1 MDNRK
6 KEIYVLGIGGSSFK
20 MIDLA
25 NACGYEVVGLY
36 HYNNERTGQIDHGYR
51 ILGSFDDLFEQDI
64 QDKNFLL
71 TMGDMNIRKSL
82 SDKIIL
88 KGGLVPT
95 LVHPSAEIS
104 QFALISPIGVI
115 VDSQTVVQADCEID
129 EGVYICS
136 HSMICHQTHLEAYVF
151 VAPHAL
157 IGARLNIRDFVF
169 IGQNATLISTKVK
182 EIGSHTIVG
191 AGAVVTK
198 ELPPHVVV
206 GNPARIIKSR
216 DTSANKQKS

>member
-25 NACGYEVVGLY
+25 NACGYEVIGLY
-36 HYNNERTGQIDHGYR
+36 HYNNERTGQFDHGYR

-64 QDKNFLL
+64 KDKNFLL

-82 SDKIIL
+82 SGKIIS

-104 QFALISPIGVI
+104 QFALISPLGVI
-115 VDSQTVVQADCEID
+115 VDSQTVIQADCVID

-169 IGQNATLISTKVK
+169 VGQNATLISTKVK

-198 ELPPHVVV
+198 ELPSHVVVV

-216 DTSANKQKS
+216 D

>member
-25 NACGYEVVGLY
+25 NACGYEVIGLY
-36 HYNNERTGQIDHGYR
+36 HYNNERTGQFDHGYR

-64 QDKNFLL
+64 KDKNFLL

-82 SDKIIL
+82 SGKIIS

-104 QFALISPIGVI
+104 QFALISPLGVI
-115 VDSQTVVQADCEID
+115 VDSLTVIQADCVID

-198 ELPPHVVV
+198 ELPSHVVVV

-216 DTSANKQKS
+216 D

>member
-1 MDNRK
+1 
-6 KEIYVLGIGGSSFK
+6 

-88 KGGLVPT
+88 RVVLFQHWFT
-95 LVHPSAEIS
+95 L
-104 QFALISPIGVI
+104 
-115 VDSQTVVQADCEID
+115 
-129 EGVYICS
+129 
-136 HSMICHQTHLEAYVF
+136 
-151 VAPHAL
+151 
-157 IGARLNIRDFVF
+157 R
-169 IGQNATLISTKVK
+169 
-182 EIGSHTIVG
+182 
-191 AGAVVTK
+191 
-198 ELPPHVVV
+198 
-206 GNPARIIKSR
+206 
-216 DTSANKQKS
+216 QKYLSLL

>member
-25 NACGYEVVGLY
+25 NACGYEVIGLY

-64 QDKNFLL
+64 KDKNFLL

-88 KGGLVPT
+88 KGGRVPT
-95 LVHPSAEIS
+95 LAHPSAEIS
-104 QFALISPIGVI
+104 QFALISPLGVI
-115 VDSQTVVQADCEID
+115 VDSQTVIQADCIID

-169 IGQNATLISTKVK
+169 VGQNATLISTKVK

-206 GNPARIIKSR
+206 VGNPARIIKSR
-216 DTSANKQKS
+216 D

>member
-1 MDNRK
+1 M
-6 KEIYVLGIGGSSFK
+6 
-20 MIDLA
+20 
-25 NACGYEVVGLY
+25 
-36 HYNNERTGQIDHGYR
+36 
-51 ILGSFDDLFEQDI
+51 
-64 QDKNFLL
+64 
-71 TMGDMNIRKSL
+71 
-82 SDKIIL
+82 
-88 KGGLVPT
+88 
-95 LVHPSAEIS
+95 VHPSAEIS

-115 VDSQTVVQADCEID
+115 VDSQTVIQADCEID

-169 IGQNATLISTKVK
+169 VGQNATLISTKVK

-206 GNPARIIKSR
+206 VGNPARIIKSR
-216 DTSANKQKS
+216 D

>member
-1 MDNRK
+1 MD
-6 KEIYVLGIGGSSFK
+6 EIIKCVEADIEFIK
-20 MIDLA
+20 NNTD
-25 NACGYEVVGLY
+25 NAY
-36 HYNNERTGQIDHGYR
+36 
-51 ILGSFDDLFEQDI
+51 ILKCCDILTIKLQDI
-64 QDKNFLL
+64 KDKNFLL

-88 KGGLVPT
+88 KGGRVPT

-104 QFALISPIGVI
+104 QFALISPLGVI
-115 VDSQTVVQADCEID
+115 VDSQTVIQADCIID

-169 IGQNATLISTKVK
+169 VGQNATLISTKVK
-182 EIGSHTIVG
+182 
-191 AGAVVTK
+191 
-198 ELPPHVVV
+198 
-206 GNPARIIKSR
+206 
-216 DTSANKQKS
+216 

>member
-6 KEIYVLGIGGSSFK
+6 KEIYVLGIGGSSCK

-25 NACGYEVVGLY
+25 NACGYEVIGLY

-104 QFALISPIGVI
+104 QFALVSPIGVI
-115 VDSQTVVQADCEID
+115 VDSQTVIQADCEID

-136 HSMICHQTHLEAYVF
+136 HSMICHQTHLEA
-151 VAPHAL
+151 
-157 IGARLNIRDFVF
+157 
-169 IGQNATLISTKVK
+169 
-182 EIGSHTIVG
+182 
-191 AGAVVTK
+191 K
-198 ELPPHVVV
+198 ELVDLAYLQHSQSQALQPP
-206 GNPARIIKSR
+206 
-216 DTSANKQKS
+216 

>member
-1 MDNRK
+1 
-6 KEIYVLGIGGSSFK
+6 

-25 NACGYEVVGLY
+25 NACGYEVIGLY
-36 HYNNERTGQIDHGYR
+36 HYNNERTGQFDHGYR

-64 QDKNFLL
+64 KDKNFLL

-82 SDKIIL
+82 SGKIIS

-104 QFALISPIGVI
+104 QFALISPLGVI
-115 VDSQTVVQADCEID
+115 VDSQTVIQADCVID

-169 IGQNATLISTKVK
+169 VGQNATLISTKVK

-198 ELPPHVVV
+198 ELPSHVVVV

-216 DTSANKQKS
+216 D

>member
-6 KEIYVLGIGGSSFK
+6 KEIYALGIGGSSFK

-25 NACGYEVVGLY
+25 NACGYEVIGLY
-36 HYNNERTGQIDHGYR
+36 HYNNERTGQFDHGYR

-64 QDKNFLL
+64 KDKNFLL

-82 SDKIIL
+82 SGKIIS

-104 QFALISPIGVI
+104 QFALISPLGVI
-115 VDSQTVVQADCEID
+115 VDSQTVIQADCVID

-169 IGQNATLISTKVK
+169 VGQNATLISTKVK

-198 ELPPHVVV
+198 ELPSHVVVV

-216 DTSANKQKS
+216 D